1 MGEELGVEGTP
12 AVFTQSGDYIG
23 GYLTPEQL
31 VQAVQE
37 SQKARGRAPLT
48 GPRPQRSSIGSLLG

>member
-1 MGEELGVEGTP
+1 
-12 AVFTQSGDYIG
+12 VFTQSGDYIG

-37 SQKARGRAPLT
+37 SQKTVAV
-48 GPRPQRSSIGSLLG
+48 PR